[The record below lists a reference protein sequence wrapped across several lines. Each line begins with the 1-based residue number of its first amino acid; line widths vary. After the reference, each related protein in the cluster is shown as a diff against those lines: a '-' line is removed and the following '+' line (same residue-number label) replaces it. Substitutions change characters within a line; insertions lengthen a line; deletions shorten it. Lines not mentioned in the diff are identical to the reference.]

1 MNGYVPDNVF
11 NGTYGELWV
20 DGDYMAETISCKA
33 EVEISYEP
41 ITRTRKLIDGK
52 KMTGMEGKGEV
63 KLHKVSSY
71 VTKKMSEKLKSGK
84 APSFTIITKIDDP
97 DAIGVERIALYGCKF
112 DKMTLADWE
121 RKKNAEE
128 SYNFTFEDWELLDV
142 TK

>member
-11 NGTYGELWV
+11 NGTYGELWF

-71 VTKKMSEKLKSGK
+71 VTKKCLRSLSLVRLRALRLLRRLMILTRLELSALHCMAVSL
-84 APSFTIITKIDDP
+84 TK
-97 DAIGVERIALYGCKF
+97 
-112 DKMTLADWE
+112 
-121 RKKNAEE
+121 
-128 SYNFTFEDWELLDV
+128 
-142 TK
+142 

>member
-11 NGTYGELWV
+11 NGTYGELWF

-63 KLHKVSSY
+63 KLHKLSS
-71 VTKKMSEKLKSGK
+71 
-84 APSFTIITKIDDP
+84 
-97 DAIGVERIALYGCKF
+97 
-112 DKMTLADWE
+112 
-121 RKKNAEE
+121 
-128 SYNFTFEDWELLDV
+128 
-142 TK
+142 